1 MLTKNKDNH
10 NVWLEHSPCEG
21 EGHTSETSRRLVGHL
36 TRMWSFEKP
45 ECEPLREPWSLRMF
59 SRTFSVMMEVSL
71 WSITSRP
78 LFDKN
83 NKADHCVEFHGC
95 VWKEEPPALQQSSVE
110 PMPSLHFRP
119 YKLWTEC
126 QLHKVASSFKDQN
139 LSWFFRRYCSSEVCF
154 LWAPAWALTLLG
166 FLCVSLRVPG
176 PAVLKGQRSTAVWI
190 GPGGALMEETRNLG
204 SRVWAAKIPVL
215 PEGSTFSKLSSG
227 LEGSSLCVKHSLIF
241 LFCLNS

>member
-10 NVWLEHSPCEG
+10 NVWLEYSSCEG
-21 EGHTSETSRRLVGHL
+21 GGHTSETSRRLLGHL
-36 TRMWSFEKP
+36 TRTWSFEKP
-45 ECEPLREPWSLRMF
+45 ECEPLREPWF

-83 NKADHCVEFHGC
+83 NKADHCVEFRGC

-154 LWAPAWALTLLG
+154 LWAPRLGLKTSGISLCFVKCSWSGRAQTPAKHGCLDRARLGSGGGDTKPWKQSLGLPRFKSYKKAQLLVNSPVVWKCQV
-166 FLCVSLRVPG
+166 CVW
-176 PAVLKGQRSTAVWI
+176 STA
-190 GPGGALMEETRNLG
+190 L
-204 SRVWAAKIPVL
+204 
-215 PEGSTFSKLSSG
+215 FSFS
-227 LEGSSLCVKHSLIF
+227 V
-241 LFCLNS
+241 